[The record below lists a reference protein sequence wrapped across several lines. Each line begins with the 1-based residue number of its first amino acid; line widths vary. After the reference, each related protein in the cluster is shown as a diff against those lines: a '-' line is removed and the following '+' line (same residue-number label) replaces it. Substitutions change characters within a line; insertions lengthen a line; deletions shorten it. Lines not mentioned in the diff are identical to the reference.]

1 MKWKASDAY
10 QPDSGGVWKKR
21 TFFSSGSPTFER
33 ILKDATI
40 AKIDVLLLQ
49 YPWLEKGLDK
59 AHITATSPEDQG
71 HVKTEIPEALPLSH
85 SRQFFL
91 FKERGGRARFASSC
105 PVKKKKVNK
114 RKNKTQQNA
123 QSTSGKQKT
132 IEKRKKRGRAQ
143 SQRVRSSVPPF
154 GNQMMRGSRLDDRV
168 ILYTPEKPSYS
179 ISFFLPSSSGKWNS
193 PRFAK
198 LMLQRERIK
207 KGHQRARYQT
217 GTANKSCTQRNMSS
231 KNFQHSFSSG
241 ELVQDQRKPEHLFPF
256 ALPRG
261 LTGLWAQLNKAHIQI
276 LHLKKRLK
284 KARP

>member
-1 MKWKASDAY
+1 MSFSPILVSRLSILGWKRDWIRLTLL
-10 QPDSGGVWKKR
+10 GWVW
-21 TFFSSGSPTFER
+21 
-33 ILKDATI
+33 
-40 AKIDVLLLQ
+40 
-49 YPWLEKGLDK
+49 
-59 AHITATSPEDQG
+59 SPEDQG

-85 SRQFFL
+85 SLEFFI

-179 ISFFLPSSSGKWNS
+179 ISFFLPSSSGTRPNHS

-198 LMLQRERIK
+198 LMLQVSHHFNRR
-207 KGHQRARYQT
+207 
-217 GTANKSCTQRNMSS
+217 
-231 KNFQHSFSSG
+231 
-241 ELVQDQRKPEHLFPF
+241 P
-256 ALPRG
+256 
-261 LTGLWAQLNKAHIQI
+261 NKASFGC
-276 LHLKKRLK
+276 
-284 KARP
+284 